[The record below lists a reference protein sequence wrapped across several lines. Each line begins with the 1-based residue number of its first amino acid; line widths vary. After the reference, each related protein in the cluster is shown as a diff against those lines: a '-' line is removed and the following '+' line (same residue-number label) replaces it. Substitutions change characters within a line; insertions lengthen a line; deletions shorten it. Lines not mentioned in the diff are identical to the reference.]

1 MRRPTFSTVLLA
13 ALTALLLA
21 ACSTL
26 SAVSALLGNEV
37 IFSQPQLQQAL
48 VRNFP
53 KDYQKLGGLVSIRL
67 MNPRLSIPPNDNR
80 LRVDFDLGIGALGS
94 DSRTPSGRFALVSAL
109 RYDAQT
115 RGLHL
120 QNPAVEYVDVP
131 ALGGTMNST
140 ARGLLNSWLVDYA
153 RTEPVYRFDNS
164 LLDRLGARR
173 IGRTDISNGQVV
185 VRLDE

>member
-1 MRRPTFSTVLLA
+1 MRTR
-13 ALTALLLA
+13 ALTLAFALIATFTLA
-21 ACSTL
+21 GCETMNT
-26 SAVSALLGNEV
+26 VSAWLGNKVAFGE
-37 IFSQPQLQQAL
+37 PQLQRHL
-48 VRNFP
+48 DHNFP
-53 KDYQKLGGLVSIRL
+53 REFDKLGGLVSIRL

-109 RYDAQT
+109 RYDPQT